1 MRRLLFAALCVMAT
15 ACSDDSTNTSNNA
28 NNANNTNNSNPSN
41 NTSDVGLDTSG
52 EPDTGS
58 DAQNNA
64 QSDAESDAT
73 ADAGQDAE
81 SDAFM
86 YPDVDVDPC
95 AYPTTDPTCPDGPYG
110 PGSFITALQIP
121 EQPTCCFDYTGDG
134 VIDNKI
140 GSLLSIARGLGFDV
154 NAGLIDAIATGQLV
168 NLLGYAN
175 VQNAD
180 FDADLDV
187 AFYKGTD
194 SDFDFEPNLLGL
206 GDFLILV
213 DSLNVDATPRWSF
226 GSANIRNG
234 VLDARDGQ
242 IDLDFPDLLDQ
253 VRIPVI
259 QGRIEASILPGAD
272 LRAAGRITLD
282 QGKMGGVVLRDEFF
296 QSLNDASNA
305 CVCLAK
311 NVYERQTDGSYN
323 CVSNADDEFNCFG
336 ASAGCQFLA
345 RQQYCGLLGTA
356 ISNAVD
362 VDTDGDNIPDSYS
375 FGATFTGVGAS
386 ILGDAPL

>member
-1 MRRLLFAALCVMAT
+1 MIAVLCVLAT
-15 ACSDDSTNTSNNA
+15 ACSDDSTSTS
-28 NNANNTNNSNPSN
+28 NNTNNSNNSNNSN
-41 NTSDVGLDTSG
+41 NTADAG
-52 EPDTGS
+52 PDT
-58 DAQNNA
+58 APEL
-64 QSDAESDAT
+64 DAELDSPADTAPDLNDAGQDVEQ
-73 ADAGQDAE
+73 DAGQDAE
-81 SDAFM
+81 QDVFMFPDA
-86 YPDVDVDPC
+86 DVDPC
-95 AYPTTDPTCPDGPYG
+95 AFPSADPTCPDGPYG

-154 NAGLIDAIATGQLV
+154 NAGLTDAIANGQLI

-175 VQNAD
+175 VQNAE

-187 AFYKGTD
+187 AFYKGAD
-194 SDFDFEPNLLGL
+194 ADFDFGLNLLGL

-213 DSLNVDATPRWSF
+213 ESLNADTSPRWTF
-226 GSANIRNG
+226 GSAQIRNSL
-234 VLDARDGQ
+234 LDARDGQ

-259 QGRIEASILPGAD
+259 QGRIEATILPGAD

-296 QSLNDASNA
+296 QSLNDASQA
-305 CVCLAK
+305 CFCLAK
-311 NVYERQTDGSYN
+311 DVYERQADGSYD
-323 CVSNADDEFNCFG
+323 CVSTPDDEIICQG

-362 VDTDGDNIPDSYS
+362 VDTDGDNLPDSYS